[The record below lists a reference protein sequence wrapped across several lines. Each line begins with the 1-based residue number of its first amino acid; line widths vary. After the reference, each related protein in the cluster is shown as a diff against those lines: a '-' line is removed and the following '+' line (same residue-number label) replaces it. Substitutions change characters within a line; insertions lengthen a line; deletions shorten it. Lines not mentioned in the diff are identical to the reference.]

1 MKKYKDVWRIRT
13 RCHRRWIDH
22 VKARKKR
29 LGVLCPNIISP
40 EIKIY
45 MI

>member
-1 MKKYKDVWRIRT
+1 MKEYEGVWRIRT
-13 RCHRRWIDH
+13 RCHRRWMDCA
-22 VKARKKR
+22 KARKKR
-29 LGVLCPNIISP
+29 RGLLCPNIISP